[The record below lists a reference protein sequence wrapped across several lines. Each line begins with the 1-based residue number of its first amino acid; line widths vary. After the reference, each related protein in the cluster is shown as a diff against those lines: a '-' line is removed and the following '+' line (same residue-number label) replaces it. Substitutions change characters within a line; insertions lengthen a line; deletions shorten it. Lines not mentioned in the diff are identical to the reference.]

1 MSAFTPTPQHKAPPD
16 PAQALRVIRII
27 HLAFCGSVLIYGL
40 LVYLMLAYGTI
51 PEGGFAP
58 DFSNFELFRPILW
71 LIAAGE
77 VVAVWVLRARFLS
90 PEAIRR
96 NVRGSVGQYL
106 NTWHI
111 ILFALF
117 ATALSVAIYGFLLF
131 LMAALV
137 QDFLVLAGLSLFL
150 LLALRPK
157 AEQYRDLPH
166 SSAV

>member
-1 MSAFTPTPQHKAPPD
+1 MSAFTPTSQHRAPPD
-16 PAQALRVIRII
+16 PAQAFRVIRII

-77 VVAVWVLRARFLS
+77 VVAVWVLRARLLS

-106 NTWHI
+106 NSRHI
-111 ILFALF
+111 ILF
-117 ATALSVAIYGFLLF
+117 ATALSVAIYGLLLF
-131 LMAALV
+131 LVAALV

-150 LLALRPK
+150 LLALRPR

-166 SSAV
+166 PSAV